1 MENFQGTCLSKELS
15 VLNIQVALDTST
27 ESILWTDS
35 LVLDTVSL
43 QALRVKIYA
52 QWALFPVFTFFQALL
67 KYF

>member
-1 MENFQGTCLSKELS
+1 MENFQGTWLSKELS

-35 LVLDTVSL
+35 LVLDKFSL

-52 QWALFPVFTFFQALL
+52 Q
-67 KYF
+67 